1 MFIRGEKPFSDCS
14 RLQKLTNSPS
24 MSKVPPPN
32 SAIAELAEALGDD
45 SARELVDM
53 FLNNFQNVIKELNSG
68 DREQRRR
75 AAHSLKSSS
84 HIVGA
89 SGLSSRMAALEARLA
104 EPSGAVTHDDLT
116 GTMEEFEK
124 MSPPLRAY
132 SRQK

>member
-1 MFIRGEKPFSDCS
+1 
-14 RLQKLTNSPS
+14 

-32 SAIAELAEALGDD
+32 SAIAELSEALGDE

-68 DREQRRR
+68 DQDQRRR

-89 SGLSSRMAALEARLA
+89 SGLSTRMAALEARLA
-104 EPSGAVTHDDLT
+104 QPGGEVTHDDLT
-116 GTMEEFEK
+116 GTIEEFERV
-124 MSPPLRAY
+124 SGTLRAY
-132 SRQK
+132 SKQKA